1 MMVGR
6 VFPVFKRVLNACG
19 KPSKKA
25 GHQAYG
31 ALASGCLD
39 QGTTDML
46 RIFSLA
52 LLTIFAAPASAMETP
67 TDGSIIAQE
76 QRPPQQ
82 SPKRDCE
89 RKQDEGVS

>member
-1 MMVGR
+1 
-6 VFPVFKRVLNACG
+6 
-19 KPSKKA
+19 
-25 GHQAYG
+25 
-31 ALASGCLD
+31 
-39 QGTTDML
+39 ML

-52 LLTIFAAPASAMETP
+52 LLTIFAAPAFATETP
-67 TDGSIIAQE
+67 TDNIIVAQE